1 MKEDYL
7 KEVKK
12 EVIGIL
18 IIIFSITYFMGII
31 LFLVYKNLDKSAGQY
46 FALVQMLYPAFAV
59 VCVKLYYEKEKMS
72 KELINF
78 FKAYILFFVL
88 SMVVLIVG
96 LFAYKKYIESVL
108 NILIGVF
115 SLIAFIK
122 IISDKRRYFEDIN
135 MVFNK
140 KLKTITLM
148 ALILIGLI
156 LISFGISACVF
167 GTSSHQIRNLI
178 GAIVSLPIMLPL
190 NIIMG
195 FIAYFGEEFGWR
207 GYLQPRLQILF
218 GKKLGVILLGVI
230 WGMWHLPLCVTLYG
244 TTTPICSIISYPF
257 SCTFLAIFFGLAYMK
272 TGNLWSTIILHMV
285 NNSFAV
291 TANGGQYNVITTPK
305 DLIIGI
311 AIQTV
316 LFVPFLFAKEYRNN
330 KSKELS
336 QAL

>member
-1 MKEDYL
+1 MKEDCL

-12 EVIGIL
+12 EVIGVL

-59 VCVKLYYEKEKMS
+59 ICVKLYYEKEKVS

-78 FKAYILFFVL
+78 FKAYILLFAL

-96 LFAYKKYIESVL
+96 IFAYRKYIESVL

-140 KLKTITLM
+140 KLKTIVLM
-148 ALILIGLI
+148 ALIFIGLI
-156 LISFGISACVF
+156 LISFGISAGVF
-167 GTSSHQIRNLI
+167 GVSSREIRNLI
-178 GAIVSLPIMLPL
+178 VAVVSLPIMLPVG
-190 NIIMG
+190 IIMG
-195 FIAYFGEEFGWR
+195 FIMYFGEEFGWR

-218 GKKLGVILLGVI
+218 GKKLGVVLLGVI
-230 WGMWHLPLCVTLYG
+230 WGIWHLPLCVTLYG
-244 TTTPICSIISYPF
+244 TKTPICSIISYPF
-257 SCTFLAIFFGLAYMK
+257 SCTFLGIFFGLAYMK
-272 TGNLWSTIILHMV
+272 TGSLWSTIILHIIS
-285 NNSFAV
+285 NSLAV
-291 TANGGQYNVITTPK
+291 LGNGGKYDQITTPK
-305 DLIIGI
+305 NLIIGI
-311 AIQTV
+311 AIQAV
-316 LFVPFLFAKEYRNN
+316 LFVPFIFAKEYKN
-330 KSKELS
+330 KYI
-336 QAL
+336 